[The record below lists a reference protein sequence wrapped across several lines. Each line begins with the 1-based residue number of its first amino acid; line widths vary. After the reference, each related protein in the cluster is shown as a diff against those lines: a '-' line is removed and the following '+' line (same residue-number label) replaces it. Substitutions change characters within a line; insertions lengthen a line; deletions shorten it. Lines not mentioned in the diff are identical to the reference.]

1 MICHL
6 SSCRKIGFVYG
17 DEILAVDDRRISQVE
32 HLLDAIEKKKV
43 GSTVTLK
50 LQRDGQTR
58 NENIILAE
66 RPAPK
71 AMVQLTEMPSLP
83 NFFEKAWKRLNI
95 RNAFYVSN
103 HLIYVSSIQ

>member
-43 GSTVTLK
+43 GSAVTLK

-58 NENIILAE
+58 NEKITLAE

-71 AMVQLTEMPSLP
+71 ALVPFQNQTPPFAFLLLFVKTQT
-83 NFFEKAWKRLNI
+83 NF
-95 RNAFYVSN
+95 V
-103 HLIYVSSIQ
+103 